1 MTWPAHI
8 HYLSN
13 LANLHWEY
21 KLCCFFESVNCAA
34 CFWSEYCPVQFFNY
48 CRANLLVWGII
59 FPKTFRPLIK
69 LLCISRSK
77 YEVHNSMCTSS
88 SHWNI
93 NQWTKSYLKHA
104 YIKCRKGT
112 HYNDIIKVLHFCSL
126 CKTMY
131 FIVYGNNL
139 KFLSVAILMIY
150 WYFMNMFLEDV
161 KSN

>member
-34 CFWSEYCPVQFFNY
+34 CFWSKYCPVQFFNY
-48 CRANLLVWGII
+48 CRVNLLVWGII

-104 YIKCRKGT
+104 YIKCRV
-112 HYNDIIKVLHFCSL
+112 HIIMIL
-126 CKTMY
+126 
-131 FIVYGNNL
+131 L
-139 KFLSVAILMIY
+139 KFCISVLYAKLCTLLCMEIIWNSSQLPY
-150 WYFMNMFLEDV
+150 WWFIDISWTCF
-161 KSN
+161 